1 MPWNNQNGG
10 GPWGGRGGNNKGG
23 ENKGSPQGSPWGGGN
38 DSGGDK
44 PPHGQRPSTGHSG
57 GGSSGGGGGGGIH
70 PPDMDDL
77 LRKGQERIKQFGGG
91 VLFLIIAFLLVA
103 FWLYQGF
110 YIVKQDEQAVE
121 LSFGVPKE
129 GIIGEGPHFLF
140 WPIETYHKVSR
151 REYDVKIGESDESS
165 LMLSSDQNIV
175 NIKFSVYYNINDARA
190 YIFNVAQ
197 PDLTIRQVSESAMRE
212 IVGRRPA
219 NDVYRNELLAV
230 TGEVRDIIQ
239 ATLDKYQI
247 GVNVVRVAINESG
260 PPLDVKDAFESFQ
273 RSQQERQRAIEEGNQ
288 FRARR
293 RGEAN
298 GLASRIREDAAA
310 RKFTVVE
317 NARGQA
323 QRFIAVANEAKLA
336 PEATRLRLYLET
348 MEQILT
354 SPNKLLLDQSSS
366 GAIPYLPLNELLR
379 NGASTNRTESEAVV
393 PPTNQTSNPTGSIS
407 TQTNMPSQNN
417 GADAATG
424 QGTTTIWVPG
434 NSTTRNPNGGR

>member
-10 GPWGGRGGNNKGG
+10 GPWGGGGNSGG
-23 ENKGSPQGSPWGGGN
+23 PHKGSPWGGGT
-38 DSGGDK
+38 SGGDK
-44 PPHGQRPSTGHSG
+44 PPRGKPSTGPNGSG
-57 GGSSGGGGGGGIH
+57 GGFGGGGMH
-70 PPDMDDL
+70 PPEMDDL
-77 LRKGQERIKQFGGG
+77 LRKGQERLKQFGGG
-91 VLFLIIAFLLVA
+91 AMFLVIALILVA

-110 YIVKQDEQAVE
+110 YIVQQDEQAVE
-121 LSFGVPKE
+121 LRFGVPKE

-175 NIKFSVYYNINDARA
+175 NIKFSVYYNISDARA

-219 NDVYRNELLAV
+219 TDVYRNELLAV

-239 ATLDKYQI
+239 ATLNKYQI

-260 PPLDVKDAFESFQ
+260 PPLEVRDAFESFQ

-323 QRFIAVANEAKLA
+323 QRFIAVAGEAKLA
-336 PEATRLRLYLET
+336 PDATRLRLYLET

-354 SPNKLLLDQSSS
+354 SPNKLLLEQGSS
-366 GAIPYLPLNELLR
+366 GAVPYLPLNELLR
-379 NGASTNRTESEAVV
+379 GGTTGGRAESDAAV
-393 PPTNQTSNPTGSIS
+393 PPTPQTSLQTGNPISGPTGSVS
-407 TQTNMPSQNN
+407 TLPDASGRIGNNNAAPS
-417 GADAATG
+417 AR
-424 QGTTTIWVPG
+424 PG
-434 NSTTRNPNGGR
+434 STVWIPANSTARGGN

>member
-10 GPWGGRGGNNKGG
+10 GPWGGGGDKGG
-23 ENKGSPQGSPWGGGN
+23 TGKNSPWGGGT
-38 DSGGDK
+38 SGGDK
-44 PPHGQRPSTGHSG
+44 PPSGRRPST
-57 GGSSGGGGGGGIH
+57 SSNGGGGFGGGRR
-70 PPDMDDL
+70 PPEMDDI
-77 LRKGQERIKQFGGG
+77 LRKGQERLKQFGGG
-91 VLFLIIAFLLVA
+91 ATFIVIALVLVA

-110 YIVKQDEQAVE
+110 YIVQQDEQAVE
-121 LSFGVPKE
+121 LRFGVPKE

-175 NIKFSVYYNINDARA
+175 NIKFSVYYNISDARA

-219 NDVYRNELLAV
+219 TDVYRNELLAV

-239 ATLDKYQI
+239 ATLSKYQI

-260 PPLDVKDAFESFQ
+260 PPLEVKDAFESFQ

-336 PEATRLRLYLET
+336 PDATRLRLYLET

-354 SPNKLLLDQSSS
+354 SPNKLLLDQGAS
-366 GAIPYLPLNELLR
+366 GVIPYLPLNELLR
-379 NGASTNRTESEAVV
+379 APIGNRMEGESMPQSALPTSPQPAS
-393 PPTNQTSNPTGSIS
+393 QTGSLS
-407 TQTNMPSQNN
+407 ALPNTTANQAGNT
-417 GADAATG
+417 AATSP
-424 QGTTTIWVPG
+424 QGNTIWVPG
-434 NSTTRNPNGGR
+434 NSATRNPTGGR

>member
-10 GPWGGRGGNNKGG
+10 GPWGGGGNKSGPNK
-23 ENKGSPQGSPWGGGN
+23 PSPWGGGS
-38 DSGGDK
+38 SGGDK
-44 PPHGQRPSTGHSG
+44 PPKGPRPVNG
-57 GGSSGGGGGGGIH
+57 GGSGGGGGGGMH
-70 PPDMDDL
+70 PPEMDDL
-77 LRKGQERIKQFGGG
+77 LRKGQERLKQFGSGATFI
-91 VLFLIIAFLLVA
+91 VLGLALIA

-110 YIVKQDEQAVE
+110 YIVQQDEQAVE
-121 LSFGVPKE
+121 LRFGMPKE

-175 NIKFSVYYNINDARA
+175 NIKFSVYYNISNARA

-298 GLASRIREDAAA
+298 GLASKIREDAAA

-323 QRFIAVANEAKLA
+323 QRFIAVAGEAKLA

-354 SPNKLLLDQSSS
+354 SPNKLLLDSASS
-366 GAIPYLPLNELLR
+366 GAVPYLPLNELMR
-379 NGASTNRTESEAVV
+379 SVAPTNRAETDAAV
-393 PPTNQTSNPTGSIS
+393 PPTPPTGSVERSSS
-407 TQTNMPSQNN
+407 TESRTNNN
-417 GADAATG
+417 GTSN
-424 QGTTTIWVPG
+424 QGSTVWVPSNGQARGG
-434 NSTTRNPNGGR
+434 N

>member
-1 MPWNNQNGG
+1 MPWNNQNSG
-10 GPWGGRGGNNKGG
+10 GPWGGGGGSKGG
-23 ENKGSPQGSPWGGGN
+23 SPKGSPWGGA
-38 DSGGDK
+38 SGGDK
-44 PPHGQRPSTGHSG
+44 PPRGQRPA
-57 GGSSGGGGGGGIH
+57 GGSNGSGSGGGGGGMH
-70 PPDMDDL
+70 PPEMEDL
-77 LRKGQERIKQFGGG
+77 LRKGQERLKQFGGG
-91 VLFLIIAFLLVA
+91 GIFIIIALILAA

-110 YIVKQDEQAVE
+110 YIVQQDEQAVE
-121 LSFGVPKE
+121 LRFGMPKD

-175 NIKFSVYYNINDARA
+175 NIKFSVYYNISDARA

-298 GLASRIREDAAA
+298 GLASKIREDAAA

-336 PEATRLRLYLET
+336 PDATRLRLYLET

-354 SPNKLLLDQSSS
+354 SPNKLLLDQASS
-366 GAIPYLPLNELLR
+366 GAIPYLPLNEMLR
-379 NGASTNRTESEAVV
+379 SGVNPRRAETDAAV
-393 PPTNQTSNPTGSIS
+393 PPTNNNISGS
-407 TQTNMPSQNN
+407 PSGLNQGSNN
-417 GADAATG
+417 GAL
-424 QGTTTIWVPG
+424 TTSSGSTLWVPS
-434 NSTTRNPNGGR
+434 NSTTRGSN

>member
-1 MPWNNQNGG
+1 MPWNNQNDG
-10 GPWGGRGGNNKGG
+10 GPWGGG
-23 ENKGSPQGSPWGGGN
+23 NKGSSNKGSPWGGDN
-38 DSGGDK
+38 K
-44 PPHGQRPSTGHSG
+44 QPRGQRPSSGPNG
-57 GGSSGGGGGGGIH
+57 GGTNGGGGMH
-70 PPDMDDL
+70 PPEMDDL
-77 LRKGQERIKQFGGG
+77 LRKGQEQLKKFGGG
-91 VLFLIIAFLLVA
+91 AIFIVVALVLVA

-110 YIVKQDEQAVE
+110 YIVQQDEQAVE
-121 LSFGVPKE
+121 LRFGMPKE

-175 NIKFSVYYNINDARA
+175 NIKFSVYYNISDARA

-239 ATLDKYQI
+239 TTLDKYQI

-298 GLASRIREDAAA
+298 GLASKIREDAAA

-336 PEATRLRLYLET
+336 PDATRLRLYLET

-366 GAIPYLPLNELLR
+366 GVIPYLPLNELLR
-379 NGASTNRTESEAVV
+379 GEPNSNRTEIEAAV
-393 PPTNQTSNPTGSIS
+393 PPTNSQTGSIS
-407 TQTNMPSQNN
+407 NPSATLNQN
-417 GADAATG
+417 GGSSTPTG
-424 QGTTTIWVPG
+424 TTIWVPG
-434 NSTTRNPNGGR
+434 NRTTRGGN